1 MLPETSKVKP
11 LCAPAPSVVKALLSH
26 SAPKTNDVQPIAFRR
41 PPFWKSFELP
51 HRLPFSGYFFAQ
63 FAAFLSFAVECL
75 RHGSRSPHFAEKQYL
90 HLKIAAVIG
99 DAQPI
104 AHPDFTRRLGGL
116 PVREDSSQFARP
128 FRQGTRLEKSCRP
141 QPR

>member
-75 RHGSRSPHFAEKQYL
+75 RHGSRPPGFA
-90 HLKIAAVIG
+90 
-99 DAQPI
+99 
-104 AHPDFTRRLGGL
+104 RRLGGL

-141 QPR
+141 QPRIHPYAGHNFYC